1 VSIAYCNTDEIRN
14 KKKGNKSMIY
24 KFKGSES
31 YKDLC
36 DLEDKGII
44 SRSDHNV
51 YSPRYKEYL
60 KARKKYLKQKK
71 GEINDNDNT

>member
-1 VSIAYCNTDEIRN
+1 MYKLYTYIGMLTNQ
-14 KKKGNKSMIY
+14 KKGNQMNY

-31 YKDLC
+31 CKDLC

-60 KARKKYLKQKK
+60 KARKKYLKEKK
-71 GEINDNDNT
+71 GKI

>member
-1 VSIAYCNTDEIRN
+1 MLTNQN
-14 KKKGNKSMIY
+14 KGNKSMIY

-71 GEINDNDNT
+71 GDK

>member
-1 VSIAYCNTDEIRN
+1 
-14 KKKGNKSMIY
+14 MIY

-60 KARKKYLKQKK
+60 KARKKYLKLKK
-71 GEINDNDNT
+71 GNNK

>member
-1 VSIAYCNTDEIRN
+1 MFINS
-14 KKKGNKSMIY
+14 
-24 KFKGSES
+24 SES

-36 DLEDKGII
+36 RRYMI

-60 KARKKYLKQKK
+60 GKKYLKLKK
-71 GEINDNDNT
+71 RYK

>member
-1 VSIAYCNTDEIRN
+1 MN
-14 KKKGNKSMIY
+14 Y

-31 YKDLC
+31 CKDLC

-60 KARKKYLKQKK
+60 KARKKYLKEKK
-71 GEINDNDNT
+71 GKIWK